1 MQHARQKARRIPPSS
16 CPPSA
21 VLLGEATTPT
31 ATPTMP
37 CHARRPILLN
47 LCCFGG
53 GGGVV
58 PVAAMVAPTTSDGVA
73 GQTVALI
80 MVSTRD
86 INAAKLAAK

>member
-1 MQHARQKARRIPPSS
+1 MPAKRRASRRSNDSDSDSDHALSRATAHFAEP
-16 CPPSA
+16 
-21 VLLGEATTPT
+21 VLL
-31 ATPTMP
+31 
-37 CHARRPILLN
+37 R
-47 LCCFGG
+47 GG

>member
-1 MQHARQKARRIPPSS
+1 MPAKRRASRRSNDSDSDSDHALSRATAHFAEP
-16 CPPSA
+16 
-21 VLLGEATTPT
+21 VLL
-31 ATPTMP
+31 
-37 CHARRPILLN
+37 R
-47 LCCFGG
+47 G